1 MWVQAIFRI
10 PCGLDRL
17 SCTHSSRHERRRVA
31 TGYRPARSQR
41 VQATASEATVETDQ
55 TPLYSVE
62 ISWLV

>member
-1 MWVQAIFRI
+1 MVLGGVRNPSFS
-10 PCGLDRL
+10 DRL
-17 SCTHSSRHERRRVA
+17 SGTHSSRHKRQRVA

-41 VQATASEATVETDQ
+41 VQATASEAIVETDQ